1 MFSFDILSFLGGG
14 LSMVVIALMPHV
26 VVRLRGDKNL
36 EKAVAAMRE
45 LEEKRQKAMVT
56 ALKAVNQTGPLEH
69 KLAELEGRKV
79 STEIVKFEEPTES
92 MEKRFDISDIMLK
105 MKENPKQ
112 HASLA
117 NEAENRLLNTMQSYT
132 MKRDRLDSQIN
143 QATYAIAQRDKR
155 LEKNSEIL
163 SENKAY
169 FEGYPSLFENYKK
182 YRETLI
188 ARVQDLESRFE
199 KQYVNILPSL
209 VFTVEEAEAKLPLAL
224 DKSELEVPDEKM
236 FTREKIDMNSYVLA
250 LRRLKD
256 ALDDLDNYRS
266 KVHII
271 TARYRTELRGP
282 TAKTVTNSLGG
293 DDGWVRKLLSE
304 LSDIE
309 RKKFKNGDPVT
320 EFANDLKS
328 INNRMKGYGIKL
340 PKMSY

>member
-36 EKAVAAMRE
+36 ERAVAAMRE
-45 LEEKRQKAMVT
+45 LEEKRQKGMER
-56 ALKAVNQTGPLEH
+56 ALKAANQTGPLEH

-92 MEKRFDISDIMLK
+92 MEKQFDISDIMLN
-105 MKENPKQ
+105 MKQNPKQ
-112 HASLA
+112 HELLA
-117 NEAENRLLNTMQSYT
+117 KEAENRLFNAMSSYT
-132 MKRDRLDSQIN
+132 IQRDRLDSQIN
-143 QATYAIAQRDKR
+143 QAKHIIARR
-155 LEKNSEIL
+155 EERRAKNAQIL
-163 SENKAY
+163 SDNKTY
-169 FEGYPSLFENYKK
+169 FESYPSLFEDYKK

-188 ARVQDLESRFE
+188 ARVQDLENRFA

-209 VFTVEEAEAKLPLAL
+209 VFIVEEAEAKLPLVL
-224 DKSELEVPDEKM
+224 NKSELEVPDEKL

-266 KVHII
+266 KVHVI
-271 TARYRTELRGP
+271 TARYRNELRGS
-282 TAKTVTNSLGG
+282 TVKTVTNSLGG

-309 RKKFKNGDPVT
+309 RKKFDKGDPVT
-320 EFANDLKS
+320 EFVNDLKS